1 MYVFPKFQKCQLFW
15 HSRQLSLTA
24 QTTPST
30 VASSSPSTC
39 APSKNIRISAATHAT
54 KSHQNNLNF
63 LGKKYYFWRQKKT
76 LISDLCVKKSW
87 NTQHWK
93 V

>member
-1 MYVFPKFQKCQLFW
+1 MYIFPKFQKCQLFW

-54 KSHQNNLNF
+54 KSHQNNSNF
-63 LGKKYYFWRQKKT
+63 LGKNIIFGDKK
-76 LISDLCVKKSW
+76 
-87 NTQHWK
+87 NFNQ
-93 V
+93 